1 MWWITVGLIIAG
13 IVFMLIE
20 MLLIPG
26 VGVAGVFSLAAMA
39 AASWY
44 TFEHISPDAGWWVT
58 VALLVMLVV
67 MVALILRKK
76 TWKRFELNDELTS
89 KVNQEPEMISVGEKG
104 ETTTRLAPIGNARF
118 ASLSCEVK
126 SYNNKM
132 VDPGVAVE
140 VVAVENNQVLVKPI
154 SE

>member
-26 VGVAGVFSLAAMA
+26 VGVAGIFSLAAMA

-44 TFEHISPDAGWWVT
+44 SFEFISPAAGWWVA

-67 MVALILRKK
+67 MVFIILRKK

-89 KVNQEPEMISVGEKG
+89 KVNLEPEKLSVGDRG
-104 ETTTRLAPIGNARF
+104 VSVTRLAPIGNARF
-118 ASLSCEVK
+118 ESISCEVK
-126 SYNNKM
+126 SYNNQM
-132 VDPGVAVE
+132 MDPGIAIE